1 MSGGDEWEE
10 RGIIP
15 RVLSY
20 IFEQFEQYKR
30 RIKYQLSVSYV
41 EIYNESAYDLLEE
54 RNGDNNFQQWSK
66 IILMED
72 EDKNFCFKNSA
83 NNLCKTEE

>member
-20 IFEQFEQYKR
+20 IFEQFDRYKNTIAFELR
-30 RIKYQLSVSYV
+30 VSYI
-41 EIYNESAYDLLEE
+41 EIYNENAYDLL
-54 RNGDNNFQQWSK
+54 
-66 IILMED
+66 
-72 EDKNFCFKNSA
+72 
-83 NNLCKTEE
+83 